1 MALFQRPVRNW
12 RAWLP
17 AGVLAGNLAAFLLSA
32 SGVLSGA
39 VAVSHHWLM
48 PFHEGLLYL
57 QVVFLGPGAPVRMLA
72 FLSLLVLGISVARL
86 ETIFFSH
93 HLLHLSLA
101 WAIGVSLHR
110 RLAALRAAPWG
121 TFNGSFA
128 VLAALWA
135 GLTLVVAVSSGVWW
149 GIGGGT

>member
-1 MALFQRPVRNW
+1 M
-12 RAWLP
+12 
-17 AGVLAGNLAAFLLSA
+17 AGNLAAFLLSA

-48 PFHEGLLYL
+48 PFHEGLLFL
-57 QVVFLGPGAPVRMLA
+57 QVVVLGRSARGAPGAPVRTLG
-72 FLSLLVLGISVARL
+72 FLSLVVLGISVARL
-86 ETIFFSH
+86 ETMFLSH
-93 HLLHLSLA
+93 HLIHLALA
-101 WAIGVSLHR
+101 WAIGAFLHR
-110 RLAALRAAPWG
+110 RLAALRTAPWR

>member
-1 MALFQRPVRNW
+1 M
-12 RAWLP
+12 
-17 AGVLAGNLAAFLLSA
+17 AGNLAAFLLSA

-48 PFHEGLLYL
+48 PFHEGLLFL
-57 QVVFLGPGAPVRMLA
+57 QVVVLGRGAPGAPVRTLG
-72 FLSLLVLGISVARL
+72 FLSLVVLGISVARL
-86 ETIFFSH
+86 ETIFLSH
-93 HLLHLSLA
+93 HLIHLALT
-101 WAIGVSLHR
+101 WTIGAFLHR
-110 RLAALRAAPWG
+110 RLATLRAAPCR

-149 GIGGGT
+149 GIGG